1 LKVMGAH
8 IELGKRVAAWCC
20 ILAIGIL
27 SLLPAVEVAPMRT
40 SLGGHVEHLLT
51 YAAAGFI
58 TAAAYL
64 DQSRLKIAAWLV
76 LYAAVLEFLQR
87 YAPGRLSRLEDLAF
101 STAGIVLGVTVL
113 HLLQHARARQE
124 ISNRS
129 RYANEDLNSRS

>member
-1 LKVMGAH
+1 MGAN
-8 IELGKRVAAWCC
+8 IELGKRIAAWCC
-20 ILAIGIL
+20 IQAIGIL

-51 YAAAGFI
+51 YTAAGFI
-58 TAAAYL
+58 TAVAYL

-101 STAGIVLGVTVL
+101 STAGIVLGVTGF
-113 HLLQHARARQE
+113 HLLQHLRARQE
-124 ISNRS
+124 SSNRS
-129 RYANEDLNSRS
+129 RYANEDVNSRS

>member
-1 LKVMGAH
+1 MKESMKVMGAN
-8 IELGKRVAAWCC
+8 IELGKRIAAWCC

-27 SLLPAVEVAPMRT
+27 SLLPAVEVAPVRT
-40 SLGGHVEHLLT
+40 SLGGHLEHLLT
-51 YAAAGFI
+51 YAAASFI
-58 TAAAYL
+58 TAVAYL

-101 STAGIVLGVTVL
+101 STAGIVLGVTVFY
-113 HLLQHARARQE
+113 LLQYLRT
-124 ISNRS
+124 RS